1 MDTSEKNLMYG
12 NFVLTNLKLKCSCV
26 IENSEPMLMKN
37 ETPANPVS
45 KPIFENSPS
54 LTCHFFLFF
63 LISYL

>member
-12 NFVLTNLKLKCSCV
+12 NFVLTNLKCSCV

-45 KPIFENSPS
+45 
-54 LTCHFFLFF
+54 
-63 LISYL
+63 